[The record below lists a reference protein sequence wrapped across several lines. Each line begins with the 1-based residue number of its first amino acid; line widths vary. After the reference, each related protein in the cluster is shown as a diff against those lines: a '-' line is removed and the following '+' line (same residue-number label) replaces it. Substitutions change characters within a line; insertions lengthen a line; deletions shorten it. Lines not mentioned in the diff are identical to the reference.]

1 MEKKNYRVSLE
12 GLALRKC
19 PVLFDT
25 SVLLNYLTKNK
36 NSRTLA
42 EKIAKIEEH
51 YNFVS
56 LMQNYIGKGSNFY
69 ITPLISEELQAGYNY
84 SIKKNIKRM
93 GFCRNR
99 GLLKLH
105 RKERESYKEQR
116 KLVETF
122 RDKNKILELREGE
135 KIFYQIFYNRYIEFK
150 EKYNLSEA
158 DFNFLISGMTLAKAR
173 CSVTLVSND
182 LGIFHARGDIWKEET
197 RWPKKFK
204 FFVRRDFLD
213 FEKIG
218 G

>member
-12 GLALRKC
+12 GFALGKC
-19 PVLFDT
+19 PTLFDT
-25 SVLLNYLTKNK
+25 SVLLNYFTENK

-42 EKIAKIEEH
+42 EKIAKIEKH
-51 YNFVS
+51 YNFFS

-69 ITPLISEELQAGYNY
+69 ITPLISEELQAGHSY
-84 SIKKNIKRM
+84 SLKKNIKRM

-99 GLLKLH
+99 ELLKLH
-105 RKERESYKEQR
+105 RKEREGYKKQR
-116 KLVETF
+116 RLVETF
-122 RDKNKILELREGE
+122 RDNNKILELREGE
-135 KIFYQIFYNRYIEFK
+135 KIFYQIFYNRYIELK

-158 DFNFLISGMTLAKAR
+158 DFDFLISGMTLARAR

-182 LGIFHARGDIWKEET
+182 LGIFHARGDIWKEKT
-197 RWPKKFK
+197 RWPKKLK